1 MTDQQL
7 IEAAK
12 QAGLCFPD
20 CWNLERTDDDIAAD
34 ARWIQEGHDQDPAI
48 GHTRQQILE
57 TSQRQRSE
65 RLQQLRRFT
74 ELVKAL

>member
-20 CWNLERTDDDIAAD
+20 CWNLERTDDDIATD
-34 ARWIQEGHDQDPAI
+34 ARWIQEGQDQGPTI
-48 GHTRQQILE
+48 GQTRQQILE

-65 RLQQLRRFT
+65 RLQQLRRFA